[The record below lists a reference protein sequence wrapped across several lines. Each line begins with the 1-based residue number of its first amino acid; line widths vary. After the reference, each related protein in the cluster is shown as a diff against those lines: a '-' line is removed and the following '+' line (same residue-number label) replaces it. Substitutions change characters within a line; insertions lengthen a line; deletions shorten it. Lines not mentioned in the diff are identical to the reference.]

1 MISYF
6 RKFFSS
12 KLGLGLTLGFLALIA
27 FAFASSDVANTGTF
41 GGVAGGDRVAVVG
54 DEKIGTAELSQSVTA
69 ALDRVR
75 QQNPTLSMQG
85 FVAQGGID
93 TVVEQLLDR
102 YAIATYA
109 QEHGLRAGDNLVN
122 SEIRKIGAFRG
133 ADGNFSAETFR
144 QALAQQ
150 GLTETSVR
158 DDIRSGLLAQQVVI
172 PGSFGASMPEKM
184 AKRYAQLFK
193 ERRTGAI
200 ALLPSELYAPEG
212 DPDEETLAA
221 YYADNRDA
229 FIRPERRI
237 VRFASFNEEAVN
249 DSIEPTE
256 AEIAQ
261 RYEDDAALYAE
272 REDRSFTQLIVPT
285 QEAATALR
293 DQVQAGASFSQVAQN
308 AGLRVSDIGPVD
320 RAGLADTASP
330 EVAEAYFAAAQGSL
344 AEPARSPLGWHIG
357 QVNSVESRA
366 GRALEQVRSEITEV
380 IRDEKRVRVLAD
392 LAAQVEEQL
401 DDGET
406 LTSVAESLEL
416 EVTTT
421 RAITADGLVYEGGG
435 ATAPQILAPALAT
448 IFQMEESEPQ
458 VADVGQAET
467 YLIYEA
473 SEITESAAAPLAD
486 IRQVVVNRWKLSEGS
501 KAAREAAD
509 RIMAAVSSGTAMNAA
524 VAAEEKRLP
533 PVDQISLTREELA
546 QQAQQRIPPPLA
558 LLFSMAQGTNK
569 RLAAANELGW
579 FVVSLDAIEVGE
591 IDADDPLI
599 AQARQQLGPAVGEE
613 YTRQLLVAMRETMG
627 VETNPAAIEAVRKQ
641 LVGER

>member
-1 MISYF
+1 
-6 RKFFSS
+6 
-12 KLGLGLTLGFLALIA
+12 
-27 FAFASSDVANTGTF
+27 
-41 GGVAGGDRVAVVG
+41 
-54 DEKIGTAELSQSVTA
+54 
-69 ALDRVR
+69 
-75 QQNPTLSMQG
+75 MQG

-109 QEHGLRAGDNLVN
+109 QKYGLRAGDNLIN

-150 GLTETSVR
+150 GLTEASIR

-172 PGSFGASMPEKM
+172 PGSFGASMPEKL
-184 AKRYAQLFK
+184 ARRYAQLFK
-193 ERRTGAI
+193 ERRNGSI

-221 YYADNRDA
+221 YYQDNRDA

-237 VRFASFNEEAVN
+237 VRFASFTGDAVN

-261 RYEDDAALYAE
+261 RYEDDADQYAA
-272 REDRSFTQLIVPT
+272 REDRTFTQLIVPT
-285 QEAATALR
+285 QEAANALR
-293 DQVQAGASFSQVAQN
+293 DQVRAGASFAQVAQN
-308 AGLRVSDIGPVD
+308 AGLRASEVAAVD
-320 RAGLADTASP
+320 RAGLAEVASP
-330 EVAEAYFAAAQGSL
+330 AVADAYFAAERGAL

-357 QVNSVESRA
+357 QVNSVERRA
-366 GRALEQVRSEITEV
+366 GRSLDQVRGEIVETV
-380 IRDEKRVRVLAD
+380 RAEKRVRALAD
-392 LAAQVEEQL
+392 LAARVEEQL

-406 LTSVAESLEL
+406 LTAVAESLEL

-421 RAITADGLVYEGGG
+421 QPITADGFVYEGGG

-486 IRQVVVNRWKLSEGS
+486 IRQLVVNRWKLSEGS

-509 RIMAAVSSGTAMNAA
+509 RIIAKLAGGTAIASAA
-524 VAAEEKRLP
+524 NEEGKRLP
-533 PVDQISLTREELA
+533 PIERIDLTREDLA
-546 QQAQQRIPPPLA
+546 RQGAAARPSTACSAVQHGARHQQATCR
-558 LLFSMAQGTNK
+558 
-569 RLAAANELGW
+569 
-579 FVVSLDAIEVGE
+579 
-591 IDADDPLI
+591 
-599 AQARQQLGPAVGEE
+599 RQ
-613 YTRQLLVAMRETMG
+613 
-627 VETNPAAIEAVRKQ
+627 
-641 LVGER
+641 